1 MRKSRTR
8 GISIR
13 WKIVTPASVLILLL
27 CVVMGVNSYSKT
39 RDGLVAMGVE
49 EARMAA
55 VISTKVIDTGK
66 LSQLTP
72 ESGENEV
79 YQELLATMRGI
90 RDDCGIHFLYTLYT
104 DQKQVYYGI
113 DADDSSA
120 RSAFGDVFEV
130 SYEEL
135 RGVFGG
141 EPYVQDYID
150 RTEDGELISAYMPLA
165 DGSGQIVGIVG
176 CDYDAS
182 GVVERLAGI
191 RRQTIGIT
199 LICLFVALLV
209 INIIVG
215 RIIGRLNVVDG
226 KIYELVHNEG
236 DLTQTLDVN
245 SGDEMELIAG
255 NVNELLSYIRRIMLN
270 IAHNSGQLNE
280 SSRVMAQQLS
290 AAEDSI
296 SDVSATMEQ
305 MSAAMEETSASLDQV
320 NDAVGNAY
328 GSIGGIYQRSEE
340 GSRSSGQIMRNASD
354 IYNRAVENR
363 RSAESQ
369 AADMAS
375 SVQKKIERSREVEQ
389 IRELTRNIISI
400 TEETNLLALN
410 ASIEAARAGEA
421 GRGFAVVAD
430 QIGKLATN
438 SAGAATQIQQVTANV
453 IESVD
458 ELAAEAESMIG
469 FMNETA
475 MGGYEKLLET
485 CENYQN
491 DVGSM
496 NEMMQSFAAESESL
510 KDHMDSVRRT
520 VEDIKTAVSESTLG
534 ITNVSDRMV
543 ALTNSVGEIGQ
554 KANDNM
560 GIAGQ
565 LKDEVDKFK
574 LE

>member
-1 MRKSRTR
+1 MES
-8 GISIR
+8 
-13 WKIVTPASVLILLL
+13 
-27 CVVMGVNSYSKT
+27 
-39 RDGLVAMGVE
+39 
-49 EARMAA
+49 

-245 SGDEMELIAG
+245 
-255 NVNELLSYIRRIMLN
+255 
-270 IAHNSGQLNE
+270 
-280 SSRVMAQQLS
+280 
-290 AAEDSI
+290 
-296 SDVSATMEQ
+296 
-305 MSAAMEETSASLDQV
+305 
-320 NDAVGNAY
+320 
-328 GSIGGIYQRSEE
+328 
-340 GSRSSGQIMRNASD
+340 
-354 IYNRAVENR
+354 
-363 RSAESQ
+363 
-369 AADMAS
+369 
-375 SVQKKIERSREVEQ
+375 
-389 IRELTRNIISI
+389 
-400 TEETNLLALN
+400 
-410 ASIEAARAGEA
+410 
-421 GRGFAVVAD
+421 
-430 QIGKLATN
+430 
-438 SAGAATQIQQVTANV
+438 
-453 IESVD
+453 
-458 ELAAEAESMIG
+458 
-469 FMNETA
+469 
-475 MGGYEKLLET
+475 
-485 CENYQN
+485 
-491 DVGSM
+491 
-496 NEMMQSFAAESESL
+496 
-510 KDHMDSVRRT
+510 
-520 VEDIKTAVSESTLG
+520 
-534 ITNVSDRMV
+534 
-543 ALTNSVGEIGQ
+543 
-554 KANDNM
+554 
-560 GIAGQ
+560 
-565 LKDEVDKFK
+565 
-574 LE
+574 